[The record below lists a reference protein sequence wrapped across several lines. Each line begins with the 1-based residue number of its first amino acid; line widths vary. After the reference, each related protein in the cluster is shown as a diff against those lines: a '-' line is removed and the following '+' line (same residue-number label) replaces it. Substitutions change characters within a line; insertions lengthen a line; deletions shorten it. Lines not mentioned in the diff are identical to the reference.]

1 MKEFNKHTHPT
12 PSGPSSPPLPT
23 SVIAIEG
30 ELAKL
35 DKIKHGTKK

>member
-12 PSGPSSPPLPT
+12 PAGPSSPPLPT
-23 SVIAIEG
+23 SVIVIKG